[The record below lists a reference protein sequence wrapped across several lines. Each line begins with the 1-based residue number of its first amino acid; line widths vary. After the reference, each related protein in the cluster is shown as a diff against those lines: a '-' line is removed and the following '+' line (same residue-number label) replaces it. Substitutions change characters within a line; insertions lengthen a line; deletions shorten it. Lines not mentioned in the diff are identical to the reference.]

1 MKDKSAPLTP
11 ELLARFAAIVGE
23 GNALS
28 EPDDIRPYLEE
39 NRGIYKS
46 VSPLILRP
54 CSTEEVAQ
62 ILTLASETTTSIVP
76 QGGNT
81 GHVGGSVANP
91 DGAEIIL
98 SLSRMNRILAFDGE
112 GNTMVAEAGVILQK
126 LQEEAERND
135 RLFPLSLGSQGSC
148 QIGGN
153 LSTNAGGTG
162 VLAYGNTRDLV
173 LGIEVV
179 LPSGEI
185 WNGLR
190 ALRKDN
196 TGYDL
201 KDLFIGA
208 EGTLGIITAAVL
220 KLFPKPRG
228 QEVAFVG
235 LPSPHDALLLFN
247 SLRDQA
253 GSSLT
258 GFELMPRIGLD
269 FVLRNIPDTRDPLQ
283 KSHDW
288 YALVEISSTR
298 SAEDARDLMEGA
310 LSEAME
316 AGLGEDAV
324 LAETTGQ
331 QRQFWQLRE
340 SMSDAQKPEGGS
352 IKHDISVAVADVPRF
367 LDAAEKVV
375 KAMVSDGRIVA
386 FGHLGDGNIHYNIS
400 QPKDGNRAKFMAMR
414 QSMNRAIHNLVREFN
429 GSISA
434 EHGIGLMKREE
445 MSRSKSPIELDL
457 MKRIKASLDPKGIMN
472 PGKVL

>member
-1 MKDKSAPLTP
+1 MKSPQISP
-11 ELLARFAAIVGE
+11 QLLARFTAIVGE

-28 EPDDIRPYLEE
+28 EPADIRPYLEE

-62 ILTLASETTTSIVP
+62 ILSLASETNTSIVP

-91 DGAEIIL
+91 DGSEIIL
-98 SLSRMNRILAFDGE
+98 SLSRMNRIRTIDVE
-112 GNTMVAEAGVILQK
+112 GNTIVVEAGVILQNAQ
-126 LQEEAERND
+126 LEADKNG

-235 LPSPHDALLLFN
+235 LPSPDDALLLFN
-247 SLRDQA
+247 SLWDQA

-283 KSHDW
+283 NPHNW

-298 SAEDARDLMEGA
+298 SAEDARDLMERA
-310 LSEAME
+310 LSDAMD

-324 LAETTGQ
+324 LAETTDQ

-375 KAMVSDGRIVA
+375 KAMMSDGRIVA

-400 QPKDGNRAKFMAMR
+400 QPKGGDRAKFMAMR
-414 QSMNRAIHNLVREFN
+414 LSMNRAIHNLVLEFN